1 MGKKTVLTLV
11 MLILMLSA
19 DIAAAEIT
27 VGVKKGDWMEYNVS
41 TTGNPPPEHD
51 VIWAR
56 MEIINVQGAAV
67 TVNVTTEAPN
77 GTLSSLVMTLDLE
90 KGQIGAWWIISA
102 NLNVGETFYDAFF
115 GINIT
120 IQGEE
125 QLEYAGATRTI
136 TNASIPE
143 RTKRWDKAT
152 GVFVLSSDN
161 YADYTIDVVAYSTN
175 LWSPQISG
183 LDPTVFHV
191 LFLVLVAAV
200 AAALLI
206 VVLSRRRKQKNRLEI
221 NVK

>member
-1 MGKKTVLTLV
+1 
-11 MLILMLSA
+11 
-19 DIAAAEIT
+19 
-27 VGVKKGDWMEYNVS
+27 
-41 TTGNPPPEHD
+41 
-51 VIWAR
+51 
-56 MEIINVQGAAV
+56 
-67 TVNVTTEAPN
+67 
-77 GTLSSLVMTLDLE
+77 MTLNIE

-125 QLEYAGATRTI
+125 QLEYSGAARTI

-175 LWSPQISG
+175 LWSPQTS
-183 LDPTVFHV
+183 
-191 LFLVLVAAV
+191 
-200 AAALLI
+200 
-206 VVLSRRRKQKNRLEI
+206 
-221 NVK
+221 